1 MLCSTSLS
9 FDGIVY
15 LLVYFE
21 IEWHVW
27 LNSGASLS
35 CAHLYFYFM
44 YFMFESISVCM
55 CVCVIFFFFL
65 RLWHV
70 GLSSKDGLVFSCTF
84 NILFSSIKNDRWIIY
99 NGKSYWRILNLRKK
113 TTLHRFYFLLSNRKK
128 GNRDWIYSGNGQ

>member
-55 CVCVIFFFFL
+55 CVCVFIFL
-65 RLWHV
+65 ETMWHV
-70 GLSSKDGLVFSCTF
+70 GLSSKDGLVFSCTL
-84 NILFSSIKNDRWIIY
+84 IL
-99 NGKSYWRILNLRKK
+99 
-113 TTLHRFYFLLSNRKK
+113 YFA
-128 GNRDWIYSGNGQ
+128 Q